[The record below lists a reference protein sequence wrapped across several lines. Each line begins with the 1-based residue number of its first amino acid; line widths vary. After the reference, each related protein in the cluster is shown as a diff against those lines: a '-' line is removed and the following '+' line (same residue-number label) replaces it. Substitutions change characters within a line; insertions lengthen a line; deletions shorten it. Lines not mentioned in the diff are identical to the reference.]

1 MRILPI
7 TVSADLIPP
16 ILEDRKIRT
25 RRILQTQPYEA
36 SKVVLPVGAMIH
48 PGEWHWYV
56 KDSYNAEIISGF
68 PIPTGI
74 EKYAPWQKGDI
85 LYVREEHFAW
95 GYWEDVEGEFTKIGK
110 QKRKFIDREGYALFP
125 NTFGCN
131 AQTTRNGTGWHK
143 RLARFMPK
151 KYARIFLEVTDL
163 RVERLQ
169 DITEDEALL
178 EGVLE
183 YDDGTFKNY
192 STQKGL
198 RGEDGVECLMAI
210 GSFQTLINRVNGPG
224 TWDAN
229 PWVWVISFKRVER
242 PANF

>member
-16 ILEDRKIRT
+16 ILTDHKLRT
-25 RRILQTQPYEA
+25 RRILAHQPTDDWMRNTRQFSANGTVFDFEGKQNFWISA
-36 SKVVLPVGAMIH
+36 GDQH
-48 PGEWHWYV
+48 GEV
-56 KDSYNAEIISGF
+56 M
-68 PIPTGI
+68 PTC
-74 EKYAPWQKGDI
+74 KPGDI

-95 GYWEDVEGEFTKIGK
+95 GYWEDVEGEFTETGK
-110 QKRKFIDREGYALFP
+110 QKTKFIDREGYALFP

-151 KYARIFLEVTDL
+151 KYARIFLKVTDL